1 MPTKA
6 AEPEADTRQR
16 MIDAATALFAAKGA
30 DRASLRELTAS
41 AKVNL
46 AAVNY
51 HFGSK
56 EALTETVFGELSAR
70 VNRRRID
77 ELAAL
82 LAAAKARRARPSL
95 EAIIGIFIEPY
106 LPDAGGD
113 DGKLLAQLILQH
125 RLTPSP
131 MVSRLIRK
139 HFDPMARQ
147 FVAAFAEACPDVAAA
162 EFQWRYSFMVST
174 VVLTATDRATGNRVA
189 RLSNGAMDA
198 RDTAGLKAAL
208 VRFIAGAMRAPAA

>member
-1 MPTKA
+1 MPTKP

-56 EALTETVFGELSAR
+56 DALTETVFGELSAR
-70 VNRRRID
+70 VNRQRIE

-82 LAAAKARRARPSL
+82 LAAAKARRAKPSV
-95 EAIIGIFIEPY
+95 EAIVGVFIEPY
-106 LPDAGGD
+106 LPDRGGD
-113 DGKLLAQLILQH
+113 DGKLLAQLILKH

-131 MVSRLIRK
+131 MMARLIRK
-139 HFDPMARQ
+139 HFDPMAKQ
-147 FVAAFAEACPDVAAA
+147 FVAALAEALPDVDAG
-162 EFQWRYSFMVST
+162 EFVWRYGFMVSA
-174 VVLTATDRATGNRVA
+174 VVLTVTDRAAGNRVA
-189 RLSNGAMDA
+189 RLSNAALDA
-198 RDTAGLKAAL
+198 RDTTALKAAL
-208 VRFIAGAMRAPAA
+208 IRFIAGGMRA